1 MKYSTPSINEKKD
14 HMPPSVRIRLLAS
27 LFLSISIASVTF
39 AQSPTGDLKY
49 PATDYVEQSRGR
61 NGGILLTSASYEP
74 GSFDIHKLHAG
85 NLLWQSR
92 LVFDNL
98 IYLDTAGEATPWLAK
113 SWKVSPD
120 GRTYTFYLR
129 QDVTFSDGTRFDA
142 EAVRVNFERIKN
154 LGTQSRISN
163 AYLSPYVDGVAV
175 DAYTFEARLN
185 APYPAFLSFLAQT
198 WLGFISPRQ
207 IIDNPDS
214 IKEHPIGTGPFVLT
228 EYAPNKRAVLKR
240 RADYAW
246 APDYIQH
253 KGPAYLDGIII
264 EAVDDDATR
273 TADLQKGLHQ
283 LTFEASLSDGPKLR
297 ADPHLVFSNRVRPG
311 SPMRSLAFNTARFPF
326 DDVRIR
332 LATAI
337 AINRDEVTRDLGAG
351 EFIPKADYLG
361 TNTPGYV
368 DTYKDAL
375 AYDPIRAAKLLDAA
389 GWTKHDTD
397 GIRIKNGQRLSAE
410 LLTTGNERTPP
421 TSVLKIQSDLKKVGI
436 ELRLKPVKG
445 ADLSN
450 TVRAGEYDALTGGW
464 WSAAT
469 PDVLFLLYHSSQIA
483 RQNTFGQDTSR
494 ISDPKLDD
502 LLLRARQ
509 SQDASERNRLYR
521 EVQKLLT
528 ELVPVV
534 PLHESHHLIAYSKQL
549 HGVLFD
555 TTHNTPILTGAWL
568 EPEATAAK

>member
-1 MKYSTPSINEKKD
+1 MRPATTFL
-14 HMPPSVRIRLLAS
+14 VAS
-27 LFLSISIASVTF
+27 LILSTILSATARAEASPASLV
-39 AQSPTGDLKY
+39 Y
-49 PATDYVEQSRGR
+49 PASDYIQQAPGR
-61 NGGILLTSASYEP
+61 SGGVLLTSASYEP

-98 IYLDTAGEATPWLAK
+98 VYLDAAGQATPWLAR
-113 SWKVSPD
+113 SWTVSPD
-120 GRTYTFYLR
+120 GRTYTFHLR
-129 QDVTFSDGTRFDA
+129 RDVTFSDGTRFDA
-142 EAVRVNFERIKN
+142 EAVRINFERVKA
-154 LGTQSRISN
+154 LGTQSRIAN
-163 AYLSPYVDGVAV
+163 AYLSPYVEGVAV
-175 DAYTFEARLN
+175 DAHTFEARLS

-207 IIDNPDS
+207 ILDDPAS
-214 IKEHPIGTGPFVLT
+214 IGARPIGTGPFVV
-228 EYAPNKRAVLKR
+228 EQYAPGKRAVLKR

-246 APDYIQH
+246 APDYIRHQ
-253 KGPAYLDGIII
+253 GPAYLDGVVI
-264 EAVDDDATR
+264 EAVGDD
-273 TADLQKGLHQ
+273 TARSAALQAGRHHLD
-283 LTFEASLSDGPKLR
+283 FEAALADGRTLR
-297 ADPHLVFSNRVRPG
+297 ANPGLVFSNRVRPG

-332 LATAI
+332 RATAI
-337 AINRDEVTRDLGAG
+337 AIDRDTLTRRMSSG

-368 DTYKDAL
+368 DSYRHVL
-375 AYDPIRAAKLLDAA
+375 AYDPAAASALLDAA
-389 GWTKHDTD
+389 GWRQRDAD
-397 GIRIKNGQRLSAE
+397 GIRIKDGRRLSAE

-421 TSVLKIQSDLKKVGI
+421 ASVLDIQSDLKKVGI
-436 ELRLKPVKG
+436 ELRLKPV
-445 ADLSN
+445 ASTDLSD

-483 RQNTFGQDTSR
+483 RQNTFGQDTAR
-494 ISDPKLDD
+494 IADPTLDD

-509 SQDASERNRLYR
+509 SQDAAERARLYR
-521 EVQKLLT
+521 AAQQLLT

-534 PLHESHHLIAYSKQL
+534 PLHESHHLVAYSKRL
-549 HGVLFD
+549 RGVLFD

-568 EPEATAAK
+568 ESEPGVEKQGQP